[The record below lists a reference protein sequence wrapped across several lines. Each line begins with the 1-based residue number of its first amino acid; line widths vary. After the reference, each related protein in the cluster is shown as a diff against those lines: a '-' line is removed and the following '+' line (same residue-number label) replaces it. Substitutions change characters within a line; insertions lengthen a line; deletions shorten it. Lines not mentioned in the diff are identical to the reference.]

1 MSLSEL
7 QVYPWIVTNLFTRF
21 TVNVKKY
28 RNSVHGLFLPS
39 KHAYIYI
46 DQTPQ
51 YAASD
56 QGLHCLFNGNKKFLK
71 VEKMNQTPIKWE
83 ME

>member
-1 MSLSEL
+1 M
-7 QVYPWIVTNLFTRF
+7 
-21 TVNVKKY
+21 
-28 RNSVHGLFLPS
+28 PS
-39 KHAYIYI
+39 KHAYILVYI

-71 VEKMNQTPIKWE
+71 VDKMSQTPLNEKWSSPIGE
-83 ME
+83 NGRVKYA

>member
-1 MSLSEL
+1 M
-7 QVYPWIVTNLFTRF
+7 
-21 TVNVKKY
+21 
-28 RNSVHGLFLPS
+28 
-39 KHAYIYI
+39 YI

-71 VEKMNQTPIKWE
+71 IIYKGSFKSFVALYADRICSDQHFVENCIEEFPFV
-83 ME
+83 